1 MTGNSNTKT
10 MSSNRERILSIVTGG
25 IAVALSFLLSNIKI
39 FEMPMGGSVTP
50 ASLLPIVVY
59 AIAFG
64 PGWGFLAAI
73 VFSVLQVI
81 AGLEW
86 FVTPFQMVLDYV
98 LGYTAYGITGFAA
111 LPSAERLKIKNPLKR
126 FANGGIVRAFI
137 FVVIAYGARW
147 FCSVLSGVI
156 FYAEYAGDMNPWI
169 YSMAYNGSFLSV
181 DMVFLLIVMIV
192 MYIVLKKAYKK
203 PVK

>member
-1 MTGNSNTKT
+1 MTGNSNTT
-10 MSSNRERILSIVTGG
+10 SMSSNRERILSIVTGG
-25 IAVALSFLLSNIKI
+25 IAVALSFLLSNIKL

-50 ASLLPIVVY
+50 ASLLPLVVY

-73 VFSVLQVI
+73 VFSALQVI

-111 LPSAERLKIKNPLKR
+111 MPSAERLKIKNPLTR
-126 FANGGIVRAFI
+126 FANCGFVRAFI
-137 FVVIAYGARW
+137 FVIVAYIVRW

-169 YSMAYNGSFLSV
+169 YSMTYNGSFLAV
-181 DMVFLLIVMIV
+181 DMVFLLVVMA
-192 MYIVLKKAYKK
+192 VLYVVLMKAYKK
-203 PVK
+203 SSI

>member
-137 FVVIAYGARW
+137 FVVIAYAARW

-181 DMVFLLIVMIV
+181 DMVFLLIVMTV
-192 MYIVLKKAYKK
+192 MYIVLRKAYKK